1 MMPFWMDFG
10 ARAWF
15 AAQLSLLNHSL
26 ALMQLFDARP
36 PLRVRTGACPA
47 CGVTMAWI
55 EHREDHHRHQRCPA
69 CGLIRFQAYRQ
80 REQPAEG
87 AAHDVVS
94 FRTGPRSRQQ

>member
-55 EHREDHHRHQRCPA
+55 ERREDHHRHQRCPA

-87 AAHDVVS
+87 AAHDVVN